1 MQFLYPGFLWALLA
15 LAIPVIIHLF
25 SFRKYRTIYFSN
37 VAFLREVQEESS
49 ARNRLRH
56 LLVLI
61 ARMLALAF
69 LVFAFAQPI
78 LPQQDDNV
86 RQGARTVSVYIDNSF
101 SMDASGAEVDL
112 LQQAKEMAIA
122 LADGYQE
129 TDRFQLLTN
138 DFEGRHQ
145 RLTDREQF
153 KALVAEVAVSPAV
166 RTLEQVEERME
177 QATQGEEQPDFY
189 FLSDFQASTANLEPD
204 TGHQIYLLP
213 LSARG
218 QANLSIDSVWSAAP
232 VQMVQQPATL
242 MVKITNH
249 GNQPVEDGTL
259 SLVVNGER
267 KAVGSFSLEAE
278 SSVVDT
284 LTFTVTAA
292 GWNGATVSVTD
303 YPITFDDEYSV
314 SFFAPDV
321 LKVMAIQDEQSPY
334 MQALQNQEVLEVQ
347 TTRSTQVDYSRM
359 DEYRLVILNQL
370 NGLSSGLVSALTA
383 YVEQGG
389 NLLVYPGT
397 NADLAAYESLLR
409 PLTGAALLPLQEKAQ
424 QVQSLSLEDRFFAE
438 VFTSWPENVQL
449 PGVKRMYPIDR
460 PARSRLMALLT
471 LQDGST
477 YLGKAVYGNGSVVVC
492 GAPLQ
497 SDYSD
502 LPRHALFAIIAVQAA
517 LEGNSRQ
524 PLSFVLGQDEAIT
537 ITEQLLQDQPVH
549 LRAQR
554 ADAGVD
560 FIPPQQPVGRN
571 TIIRFSGTL
580 DMMPTPGLYELYKPG
595 NTDVLSL
602 LAFNYDRTESALQ
615 YLSSEDLQTLYPGA
629 NVQVIEGD
637 DASLSIQAGI
647 NSRGI
652 SLWKL
657 CVILALSFLAAEV
670 LLLRLLPAR

>member
-69 LVFAFAQPI
+69 LVLAFAQPI
-78 LPQQDDNV
+78 LPKQDDTI

-112 LQQAKEMAIA
+112 LQQAKEMAVA
-122 LADGYQE
+122 LADGYRE

-145 RLTDREQF
+145 RLADREQF
-153 KALVAEVAVSPAV
+153 KALVAEVTISPAV

-177 QATQGEEQPDFY
+177 QATQGEQQPDFY
-189 FLSDFQASTANLEPD
+189 FLSDFQASTTTLDPD

-218 QANLSIDSVWSAAP
+218 QANLSIDSVWSPAP
-232 VQMVQQPATL
+232 VQMVQQAATL
-242 MVKITNH
+242 MVKVTNH
-249 GNQPVEDGTL
+249 GNQPIEDGTL
-259 SLVVNGER
+259 SLIVNGER
-267 KAVGSFSLEAE
+267 KAVGSFSLDAE

-284 LTFTVTAA
+284 LSFTVTEA
-292 GWNGATVSVTD
+292 GWNGATISLSD
-303 YPITFDDEYSV
+303 YPITFDDEYAV

-321 LKVMAIQDEQSPY
+321 LKVVVVQDELSPY
-334 MQALQNQEVLEVQ
+334 IQALQNQEVLEVL
-347 TTRSTQVDYSRM
+347 TVRSTQVDYSRLN
-359 DEYRLVILNQL
+359 EYRLVILNQL
-370 NGLSSGLVSALTA
+370 NNLSTGLVAALLQ

-397 NADLAAYESLLR
+397 QADLPGYESLLR
-409 PLTGAALLPLQEKAQ
+409 PLTGAALLPLNDKAQ
-424 QVQSLSLEDRFFAE
+424 QVQSISLEDRFFAD
-438 VFTSWPENVQL
+438 VFTSWPDNVQL
-449 PGVKRMYPIDR
+449 PAVTRMYPIDK
-460 PARSRLMALLT
+460 PARSRLTALMT

-477 YLGKAVYGNGSVVVC
+477 FLGKAVYGNGSVVVC
-492 GAPLQ
+492 SAPLQ
-497 SDYSD
+497 PDFSD
-502 LPRHALFAIIAVQAA
+502 LSRHALFAIIAVQAA

-524 PLSFVLGQDEAIT
+524 PLSFVLGKDESIT
-537 ITEQLLQDQPVH
+537 ISEQLLQDQPVH
-549 LRAQR
+549 LRAKES
-554 ADAGVD
+554 DAGVD

-602 LAFNYDRTESALQ
+602 LAFNYDRSESALK
-615 YLSSEDLQTLYPGA
+615 YLNSEELQALYPAA
-629 NVQVIEGD
+629 NVQVIEAGD
-637 DASLSIQAGI
+637 ANLSEQAGI